1 MLTSSAMRAAQAQDI
16 DFFAATPFPSFDV
29 ISMGMILHDW
39 GIEKKKLLM
48 RKVRGQ
54 TGLLRLTCWQQLAAS
69 TRADVS
75 GNQHLAVQAALAES
89 VLLRSPVRACA
100 LPAGI

>member
-1 MLTSSAMRAAQAQDI
+1 MLPRMLTSTIMRAAHQVQDV

-48 RKVRGQ
+48 RKVIRG
-54 TGLLRLTCWQQLAAS
+54 
-69 TRADVS
+69 
-75 GNQHLAVQAALAES
+75 
-89 VLLRSPVRACA
+89 ACCA
-100 LPAGI
+100 